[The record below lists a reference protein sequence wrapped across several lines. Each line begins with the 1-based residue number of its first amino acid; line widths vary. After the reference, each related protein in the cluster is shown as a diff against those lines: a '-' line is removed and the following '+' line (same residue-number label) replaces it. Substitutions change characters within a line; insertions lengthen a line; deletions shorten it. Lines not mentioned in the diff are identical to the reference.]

1 MELKIFFEELE
12 NQLVDAVEYNDFNIA
27 LKAISKTEKFLEE
40 NKNNINSSEEE
51 KLKEVLISFKW
62 VAFANLDD
70 SECEDLIL
78 KHMDVPTKILPLD
91 LEDLMTRKLS
101 TIFLED
107 QRTDLMERFY
117 LAMEKSSVMF
127 GKKQITVGGRK
138 VEPTLANWL
147 YDFKNFPSKNNIR
160 TSLDEVNYFN
170 QSSNY
175 SILDTEEKQ
184 NLQNI
189 ISLYDSLKNPVL
201 NFRALPETTEESIAF
216 KDFNLLEWLPGLEPA
231 KESIARTNESSY
243 SLTTQEFKLP
253 TKREEFKVVKS
264 EIFEQQPTVKKVDV
278 QEILNRGAGV
288 RIGNQQDIINSK
300 LEAGEQGGKK
310 ENVGNTPPSLSLS
323 PQGRGG
329 ETLRKVPPVVPVKPQ
344 MPTNKI
350 TTSPVP
356 TSRDTLS
363 SKGEG
368 KEEDLLQ
375 IRAEIERK
383 KQMAQAQIDKRLES
397 LKNRKANN

>member
-51 KLKEVLISFKW
+51 KLKEMLISFKW

-216 KDFNLLEWLPGLEPA
+216 KNFNLLEWLPGLEPA

-288 RIGNQQDIINSK
+288 RMSNEISNTRQQEIQAQKI
-300 LEAGEQGGKK
+300 
-310 ENVGNTPPSLSLS
+310 
-323 PQGRGG
+323 
-329 ETLRKVPPVVPVKPQ
+329 PPVVPVRPQ
-344 MPTNKI
+344 MPTGKI
-350 TTSPVP
+350 RTSPVP

-375 IRAEIERK
+375 IREEIERK

-397 LKNRKANN
+397 LKGRIKN